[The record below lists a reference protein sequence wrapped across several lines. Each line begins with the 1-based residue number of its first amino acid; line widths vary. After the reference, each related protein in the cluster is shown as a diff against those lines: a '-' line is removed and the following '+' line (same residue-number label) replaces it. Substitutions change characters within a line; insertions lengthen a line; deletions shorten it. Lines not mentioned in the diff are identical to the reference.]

1 MLYQYL
7 DLVRFSADVSSLSD
21 KMTTNSPSYVVEK
34 LSFVK
39 NRLVELY
46 KRNLVK
52 INHSVM
58 ELVCA
63 KHLIEFGYTVD
74 VEKRLTD
81 ILVCDVFA
89 TKGDGQAIVEIETG
103 FIPPEHALDP
113 TAYYVARIASKIS
126 RYSKHS
132 NKFVLA
138 TPPVSILPIPNLFR
152 FPVRA
157 RRTDELQKL
166 KLVCDRYYRDP
177 PVEIDEILNGRLHMI
192 YVINIDDGI
201 IQEMDVDSYF
211 EQLKIASE
219 LSSRITERL

>member
-1 MLYQYL
+1 MTKNSSAEVI
-7 DLVRFSADVSSLSD
+7 DKIDFVR
-21 KMTTNSPSYVVEK
+21 
-34 LSFVK
+34 
-39 NRLVELY
+39 NRLVDLY

-74 VEKRLTD
+74 VERRLTD

-89 TKGDGQAIVEIETG
+89 SKGDGEAIVEIETG

-126 RYSKHS
+126 RYSKHA

-138 TPPVSILPIPNLFR
+138 TTPVSVLPIPSLFS

-157 RRTDELQKL
+157 RKSNEIQKL
-166 KLVCDRYYRDP
+166 KLVCDNYYKDP
-177 PVEIDEILNGRLHMI
+177 PIEVDDILNGRLHMI
-192 YVINIDDGI
+192 YIIDIDEGN
-201 IQEMDVDSYF
+201 IQEMDVETYF
-211 EQLKIASE
+211 DELQIASE
-219 LSSRITERL
+219 LSNRIMKKF